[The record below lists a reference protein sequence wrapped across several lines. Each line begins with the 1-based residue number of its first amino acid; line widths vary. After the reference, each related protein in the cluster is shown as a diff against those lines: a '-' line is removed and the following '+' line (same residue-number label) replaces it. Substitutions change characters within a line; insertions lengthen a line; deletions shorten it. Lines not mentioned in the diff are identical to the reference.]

1 MNDPKILSE
10 NIQKTLLEIT
20 TEINDLKNTS
30 PITFGGM
37 IMLDL
42 VGQLPLYGFQYILG
56 GSMLGYLIMESMV
69 GIPDRITMLE
79 EEYQFL
85 TDLNNKIETTD
96 ITEDYITSIEYLE
109 TLKNRNYVTKL
120 FKYVHII

>member
-1 MNDPKILSE
+1 
-10 NIQKTLLEIT
+10 
-20 TEINDLKNTS
+20 
-30 PITFGGM
+30 
-37 IMLDL
+37 
-42 VGQLPLYGFQYILG
+42 
-56 GSMLGYLIMESMV
+56 MLGYLIMESMV